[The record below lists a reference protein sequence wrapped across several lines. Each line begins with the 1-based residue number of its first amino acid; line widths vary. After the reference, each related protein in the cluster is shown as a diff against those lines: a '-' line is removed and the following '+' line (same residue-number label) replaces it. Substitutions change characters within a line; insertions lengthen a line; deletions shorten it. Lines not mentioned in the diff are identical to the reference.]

1 MASTRISRDDL
12 EAKFRSA
19 QEGLQGK
26 LEDKRQSVV
35 AAATVGGLLLVAV
48 VYLLGRRA
56 GRKKSAV
63 VEIRRY

>member
-1 MASTRISRDDL
+1 MTQTRITRDDL

-26 LEDKRQSVV
+26 LDANKQPVV
-35 AAATVGGLLLVAV
+35 AAAAAGGVLLLIV

-56 GRKKSAV
+56 GRKKSAF